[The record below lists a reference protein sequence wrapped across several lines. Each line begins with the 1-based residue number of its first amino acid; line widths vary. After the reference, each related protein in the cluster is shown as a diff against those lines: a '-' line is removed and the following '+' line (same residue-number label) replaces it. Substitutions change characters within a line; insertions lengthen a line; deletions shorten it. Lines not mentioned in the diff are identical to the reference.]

1 MGKAV
6 PRGPVYFV
14 AIVRL
19 TQSVLTGIFAALA
32 LVSPPPEARAASAQ
46 PLADYTMTSWSRRDG
61 IALPVWSISQDQEGY
76 LWIGTGSGLSRF
88 DGNRFVTWEALG
100 HERLP
105 ASTILALLTAKD
117 GSLWI
122 AAGEAG
128 IGRLLNGTFSFYR
141 DPKLAFTRTLFQ
153 DRNGDVWAGSRSGVY
168 RFDGTG
174 WVQQRES
181 VGLPPSPNN
190 GIYEDA
196 SGALWVRT
204 LQGAYRRDPSG
215 RMFSH
220 APSEQALPAGTLRDH
235 RGDLWSP
242 SIGKGLT
249 RLRSPHGTPQVEHV
263 TADTGLSSNVV
274 GAVYEDR
281 DSNIW
286 IGTQAALHELSPR
299 KFTPVAN
306 LGAVTMVKATP
317 DGSTWFGSNDGLVR
331 MTRDGRHTF
340 TEQHGLPARVVRA
353 LATDRKGRLWIATD
367 RGLARFEDGHFVTL
381 APKAP
386 QRFGRITALSFDSSN
401 TVWLTDFQFG
411 IMRLRDGV
419 LTPIDTLAT
428 IEQRPVFAYVDHSD
442 RVWLGLGNG
451 QLGLLAPDGRVSMY
465 PLGLNAIG
473 TMSEDRDGVLW
484 IGGDNGIAR
493 FANGTVVT
501 VTTAANGLAGE
512 RVKSVIADERGTVW
526 AGTSAGII
534 RLERSEFDAVAS
546 NPRHRIRSVLYDETD
561 GLLGMPS
568 GLASPSSTLATDGK
582 LWFITEGGA
591 TVVDPA
597 TLAPARRA
605 PRVRIEEAR
614 ASGSTFDPAVA
625 FRLAPR
631 PERVDIEYTALTFLS
646 PRSVT
651 FRYRLSGFDSTW
663 QDAGNRRQ
671 ATYTNLPPGT
681 YTFQVTAHDK
691 EGSFDPAGAVMTFSV
706 APAFDQT
713 PWFVVLIIAAT
724 LTLGAVA
731 WQVRV
736 RQIRERF
743 SLVLVERARIGREVH
758 DTLLQSLVGV
768 ALRAGTVARRLP
780 PSDPTG
786 ARQELNSLR
795 KHVEEQIR
803 EVRQTI
809 WNLRSPTLNE
819 RGLAGAIEHAGDRVA
834 EETSAAFTFSII
846 GTERPCTPAVEE
858 QLLRIGQEALFNA
871 SRHSDASVIR
881 AELEFDESGVTLRI
895 IDNGV
900 GFDVDASGLKRDHF
914 GLTHMRERAG
924 LAGGHVDIISA
935 KGSGTQ
941 VVATFPVERRGA
953 A

>member
-1 MGKAV
+1 M
-6 PRGPVYFV
+6 
-14 AIVRL
+14 RL
-19 TQSVLTGIFAALA
+19 TPWILTGVFATLA
-32 LVSPPPEARAASAQ
+32 LISGRAEARDAAAQ
-46 PLADYTMTSWSRRDG
+46 PLTDYTMTSWSRRDG
-61 IALPVWSISQDQEGY
+61 IALPIWSICQDQEGY
-76 LWIGTGSGLSRF
+76 LWIGTGSGLARF
-88 DGNRFVTWEALG
+88 DGHRFATWESLG

-105 ASTILALLTAKD
+105 ASTILALLAGKD

-122 AAGEAG
+122 GAGEAG
-128 IGRLLNGTFSFYR
+128 IGRFLNGTFSFYR

-153 DRNGDVWAGSRSGVY
+153 DRRGAVWAGSRSGVY
-168 RFDGTG
+168 LFDGTR
-174 WVQQRES
+174 WVQQDES
-181 VGLPPSPNN
+181 VGLPNSPNS

-204 LQGAYRRDPSG
+204 LQGTYRREPSG
-215 RMFSH
+215 HRFER
-220 APSEQALPAGTLRDH
+220 APSGESLPSGALRDH
-235 RGDLWSP
+235 RGDLWLP
-242 SIGKGLT
+242 SIGQGLT
-249 RLRSPHGTPQVEHV
+249 RLRAPHGARAVEHV
-263 TADTGLSSNVV
+263 TAETGLSSNVV

-299 KFTPVAN
+299 KLTPVAN

-317 DGSTWFGSNDGLVR
+317 DGATWFGSNDGLVR
-331 MTRDGRHTF
+331 ITRDGRHMF

-353 LATDRKGRLWIATD
+353 LATDRTGHLWIATD
-367 RGLARFEDGHFVTL
+367 RGLARFVDGHFVTL
-381 APKAP
+381 APKP
-386 QRFGRITALSFDSSN
+386 PGRFGRITAFSIDSSN

-419 LTPIDTLAT
+419 LTPLDTFVKLA
-428 IEQRPVFAYVDHSD
+428 QRPVYAYADSSD
-442 RVWLGLGNG
+442 RVWLGFGDG
-451 QLGLLAPDGRVSMY
+451 QLGLLTSDGRVSTY
-465 PLGLNAIG
+465 ATGLTAIG
-473 TMSEDRDGVLW
+473 GMSEDREGVLW
-484 IGGDNGIAR
+484 IGGGNGIAR
-493 FANGTVVT
+493 FANGRAVAI
-501 VTTAANGLAGE
+501 TTTANGLPGE
-512 RVKSVIADERGTVW
+512 RVRSVIADARGAVW
-526 AGTSAGII
+526 AGTGAGIL
-534 RLERSEFDAVAS
+534 RLDRSEFDAVEA
-546 NPRHRIRSVLYDETD
+546 NPRHRVRSVLYDETD

-568 GLASPSSTLATDGK
+568 GLASPSASLATDGK

-597 TLAPARRA
+597 SLSSARRA
-605 PRVRIEEAR
+605 PRVRVEAVR
-614 ASGSTFDPAVA
+614 AAGTTFDPAVA

-631 PERVDIEYTALTFLS
+631 PERVDIDYTALTFLS
-646 PRSVT
+646 PQSVT

-663 QDAGNRRQ
+663 QEAGNRRQ

-691 EGSFDPAGAVMTFSV
+691 EGSFDPAGAVMRFSI

-713 PWFVVLIIAAT
+713 AWFVVLIIAVT
-724 LTLGAVA
+724 LALGTVA
-731 WQVRV
+731 WWIRV

-768 ALRAGTVARRLP
+768 ALRTGTVARRLP
-780 PSDPTG
+780 ASDPTG

-795 KHVEEQIR
+795 RHVEEQIR

-846 GTERPCTPAVEE
+846 GTERPYAPAVEE
-858 QLLRIGQEALFNA
+858 QLLRIAQEALFNA

-881 AELEFDESGVTLRI
+881 AELEHDESRVTLRI

-900 GFDVDASGLKRDHF
+900 GFDVDAPGQASDHF

-924 LAGGHVDIISA
+924 LAGGHVDVISA

-941 VVATFPVERRGA
+941 VIATFPANGRGA